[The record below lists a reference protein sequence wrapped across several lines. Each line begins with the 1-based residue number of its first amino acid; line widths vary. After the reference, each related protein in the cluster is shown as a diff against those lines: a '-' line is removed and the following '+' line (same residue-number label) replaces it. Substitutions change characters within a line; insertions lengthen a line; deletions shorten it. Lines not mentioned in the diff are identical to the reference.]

1 MKVFGRFILA
11 TVVGC
16 SFTSCSTLISL
27 FSAGGGSHSTVEQSS
42 EQTVNSDSGTKTIVT
57 PDGKHVTIQKIGST
71 TTTISS
77 DGKVSTY
84 YNHGNGNGVVVNPD
98 GSHTI
103 VQQNGSQTIV
113 INSNGTHTIVH

>member
-1 MKVFGRFILA
+1 MNTIGKFLLVA
-11 TVVGC
+11 VVGC

-27 FSAGGGSHSTVEQSS
+27 FSAGGGSHTSAEQSN
-42 EQTVNSDSGTKTIVT
+42 EQTVNSDSGTKTYVT
-57 PDGKHVTIQKIGST
+57 SDGKHITVQKTGLT

-77 DGKVSTY
+77 DGNVSTY